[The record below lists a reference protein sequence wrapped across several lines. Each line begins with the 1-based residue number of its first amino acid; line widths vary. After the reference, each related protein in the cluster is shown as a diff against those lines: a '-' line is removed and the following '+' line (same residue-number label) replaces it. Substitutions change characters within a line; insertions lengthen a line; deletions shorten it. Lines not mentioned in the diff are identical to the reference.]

1 MCSAWLLCGKE
12 AEATS
17 GAPICNQPARPHS
30 SATTVCFYWTIDAFA
45 LMFIVLQIFHL
56 RNVRW
61 VKKYEEAKSAFSEF
75 CDTRR
80 CSGASRQRGGKG
92 SGGGKQRRRL
102 KVSWSPLHVSGGQF
116 WTILFRQ
123 ILQKWIF
130 PLTPAIVEIMQTAKS
145 LLPPVCIFVFL

>member
-45 LMFIVLQIFHL
+45 LFTMWCKYSTVQKCQMSKKL
-56 RNVRW
+56 R
-61 VKKYEEAKSAFSEF
+61 KAKSAFSEF
-75 CDTRR
+75 SSTRQ

-102 KVSWSPLHVSGGQF
+102 KVSWSFLALHLS
-116 WTILFRQ
+116 RQ
-123 ILQKWIF
+123 IWILQFQEQLQQVDLSVRSFRLK
-130 PLTPAIVEIMQTAKS
+130 AIISICGCFRKTTV
-145 LLPPVCIFVFL
+145 